1 MASIKPRT
9 GKNGVTTYL
18 ITVSKGRDTNG
29 KKLTETTTFKP
40 TKTTPKA
47 IEKEVQKFALDFEER
62 VKSGK
67 YFSGEK
73 ITCHD
78 VFKQWEISE
87 QNKSKEDRL
96 SPATFESYQS
106 IWDTHISPY
115 IGNMK
120 ISKIN
125 VMALQNMVEKWK
137 ANGFASASIR
147 RYFAVVSTVFKYA
160 ERLEIIESNPC
171 RKVNFPKASSTP
183 NKDIHCFDVEQS
195 TLFLHLIESGFTI
208 NHPEK
213 IRKNSVVLPAYS
225 EDITFSS
232 QWLAYFHLAIY
243 GGFRRGELIALT
255 WNDIDFENRTVD
267 INKARSRTKE
277 GTINKKPK
285 SKAGYREIQLPA
297 ECFKVLQIWKKEQRS
312 MMLLL
317 GKDWKGKTGRQFDQ
331 NNIFIQIKNGLPM
344 DLSTPSHKFKEIIQM
359 YNSTCTNEADK
370 LPEITLHELRHTSA
384 TLLLAHG
391 TDIETVSHRLGH
403 SKASVTLDVYGHALK
418 KMDSTASNTLESI
431 FSRKQA

>member
-1 MASIKPRT
+1 MASIKART
-9 GKNGVTTYL
+9 GKNGITTYL
-18 ITVSKGRDTNG
+18 ITVSMGRDNNG
-29 KKLTETTTFKP
+29 KKQIETISFRP

-47 IEKEVQKFALDFEER
+47 IEKELQKFALDFEER
-62 VKSGK
+62 VKAGK

-73 ITCHD
+73 VTFYD
-78 VFKQWEISE
+78 VSKQWEPDA
-87 QNKSKEDRL
+87 KENL
-96 SPATFESYQS
+96 STATFESYQG
-106 IWDTHISPY
+106 ILEKHIYPV
-115 IGNMK
+115 IGNLK

-125 VMALQNMVEKWK
+125 AMVLQNMVKKWK
-137 ANGFASASIR
+137 TEELATASIR
-147 RYFAVVSTVFKYA
+147 RYFAVVSLVFKYA
-160 ERLEIIESNPC
+160 YRLGIIENNPC
-171 RKVNFPKASSTP
+171 DRVELPKASALSNT
-183 NKDIHCFDVEQS
+183 DIHCFDVDQVNR
-195 TLFLHLIESGFTI
+195 FLDLVENGFTI

-213 IRKNSVVLPAYS
+213 IRKNGIVLPAYS

-255 WNDIDFENRTVD
+255 WNDIDFDNRTVD

-277 GTINKKPK
+277 GTINKEPK

-312 MMLLL
+312 TMLLL

>member
-18 ITVSKGRDTNG
+18 ITVSKGRGVDG
-29 KKLTETTTFKP
+29 KKITESITFKP

-62 VKSGK
+62 VKAGK

-73 ITCHD
+73 VTFSD
-78 VFKQWEISE
+78 VAEKWVATKANINRAQT
-87 QNKSKEDRL
+87 
-96 SPATFESYQS
+96 TFESYQD
-106 IWDTHISPY
+106 ILKLHVIPF

-120 ISKIN
+120 ISLIN
-125 VMALQNMVEKWK
+125 PMTLEGMIEKWK
-137 ANGFASASIR
+137 AEGFAVSSIR
-147 RYFAVVSTVFKYA
+147 RYFAVVKLVFKYA
-160 ERLEIIESNPC
+160 FKGNVIENNPC
-171 RKVNFPKASSTP
+171 DRVELPKASSLSS
-183 NKDIHCFDVEQS
+183 KEIHYFNVEQS
-195 TLFLHLIESGFTI
+195 TLFLHLIENGFTI

-213 IRKNSVVLPAYS
+213 IRKNGIVLPAYS

-255 WNDIDFENRTVD
+255 WNDIDFDNRTVD

-277 GTINKKPK
+277 GTINKEPK
-285 SKAGYREIQLPA
+285 TIAGYREIQLPA
-297 ECFKVLQIWKKEQRS
+297 DCFKVLQIWKKEQRS

-359 YNSTCTNEADK
+359 YNSTCTKEEEK
-370 LPEITLHELRHTSA
+370 LPDIHLHDLRHTSV
-384 TLLLAHG
+384 TVLLANHV
-391 TDIETVSHRLGH
+391 DLETVSHRHGH
-403 SKASVTLDVYGHALK
+403 SKPSITLDVYGHW
-418 KMDSTASNTLESI
+418 MEETDRTASDTLESI